1 MSAMQYFALGVF
13 SPLCPSYVSF
23 FSVINQPT
31 DHSIKGLSTGFVKVL
46 IRSPE
51 SYIKDCTCTKVL
63 FFSLCLQ
70 KTSPGCMQSIGSKH
84 CCILKPSSVTYKYEA
99 LQTHPHFYFCPKMT
113 TMPRRLEVQSSILT
127 GGDSFN
133 MWHDYMNL
141 SQVFEKLCSNRE
153 VDNRDTERPKKGQAP
168 PWSKVH
174 TSTRGKK
181 SSKNSSQSS
190 PTSSAS
196 DTSSSASSS
205 DYCRFCKQNGET
217 PRVYRSH
224 KLKSDDGKVF
234 CPILRNYTCPICE
247 ATGDTAHTRRY
258 CPQMKWEAAGRMQ
271 TGVKFW

>member
-1 MSAMQYFALGVF
+1 
-13 SPLCPSYVSF
+13 
-23 FSVINQPT
+23 
-31 DHSIKGLSTGFVKVL
+31 
-46 IRSPE
+46 
-51 SYIKDCTCTKVL
+51 
-63 FFSLCLQ
+63 
-70 KTSPGCMQSIGSKH
+70 
-84 CCILKPSSVTYKYEA
+84 
-99 LQTHPHFYFCPKMT
+99 MT

-181 SSKNSSQSS
+181 SSKNSSQFS

-247 ATGDTAHTRRY
+247 ATGDSAHTRRY
-258 CPQMKWEAAGRMQ
+258 CPQMKDRFSSKDCFKFDCQTLRCSLQQGALIHHICARQYAQAQREKSAPALRVSQVLVAAEN
-271 TGVKFW
+271 

>member
-1 MSAMQYFALGVF
+1 
-13 SPLCPSYVSF
+13 
-23 FSVINQPT
+23 
-31 DHSIKGLSTGFVKVL
+31 
-46 IRSPE
+46 
-51 SYIKDCTCTKVL
+51 
-63 FFSLCLQ
+63 
-70 KTSPGCMQSIGSKH
+70 
-84 CCILKPSSVTYKYEA
+84 
-99 LQTHPHFYFCPKMT
+99 MT
-113 TMPRRLEVQSSILT
+113 TMPRRLEVQSSILP
-127 GGDSFN
+127 GGDCFN
-133 MWHDYMNL
+133 MWQDYMNL
-141 SQVFEKLCSNRE
+141 SQVFERLCSNRE
-153 VDNRDTERPKKGQAP
+153 VENRDTERPKKGQAP

-247 ATGDTAHTRRY
+247 ATGDSAHTRRY
-258 CPQMKWEAAGRMQ
+258 CPQMKWEAAGRME
-271 TGVKFW
+271 TGAKFW